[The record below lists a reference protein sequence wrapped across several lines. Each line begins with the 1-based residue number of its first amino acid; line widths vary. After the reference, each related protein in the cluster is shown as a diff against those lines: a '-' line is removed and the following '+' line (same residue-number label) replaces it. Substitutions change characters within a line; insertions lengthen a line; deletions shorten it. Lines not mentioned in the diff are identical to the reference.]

1 MFGGGWS
8 ISHLLIVAVVVMV
21 LFGGRGK
28 LSGIMGDF
36 AQGIKAFKKG
46 LADDDAPDASKPV
59 TDVKSVSDQAKSTVD
74 KATIE
79 RKA

>member
-46 LADDDAPDASKPV
+46 LADDDATDATK
-59 TDVKSVSDQAKSTVD
+59 TTTEVKSVADQAKSTID
-74 KATIE
+74 KTTIE
-79 RKA
+79 RKV

>member
-8 ISHLLIVAVVVMV
+8 ISHLLIVAVVVVV

-46 LADDDAPDASKPV
+46 LSDDDAADASK
-59 TDVKSVSDQAKSTVD
+59 TANDVKSVADQAKTVVN
-74 KATIE
+74 KTTNE
-79 RKA
+79 HKV

>member
-46 LADDDAPDASKPV
+46 LADDETADASKAV
-59 TDVKSVSDQAKSTVD
+59 NEVKSVADQAKPTVD
-74 KATIE
+74 KKTIE
-79 RKA
+79 SKV